1 MSSMSAESC
10 FRNVSL
16 VGPENIA
23 FDFAPTL
30 NVTALKFSAVALP
43 RVAAGAY
50 DDTEIPLA

>member
-1 MSSMSAESC
+1 MVSMSAESLL
-10 FRNVSL
+10 RNVSL
-16 VGPENIA
+16 PGPENIA

-50 DDTEIPLA
+50 DDAIPLA